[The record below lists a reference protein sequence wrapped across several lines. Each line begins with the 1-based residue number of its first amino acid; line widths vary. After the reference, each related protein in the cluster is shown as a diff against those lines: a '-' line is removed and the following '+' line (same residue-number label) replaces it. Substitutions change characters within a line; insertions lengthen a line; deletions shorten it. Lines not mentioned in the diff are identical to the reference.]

1 MKRKRYKPFPFSKIK
16 MSDPYAG
23 TVTVRNILNHIIS
36 PKIVS
41 DGNGGYTTR
50 VDLVNIDSIVAGSV
64 SVGGSAASSDLAGVF
79 TIEDGTTITEAS
91 GVFKFTI
98 PVEGLAEEDYIAFVQ
113 ATGSTAVN
121 DPAAYSVIIPMIV
134 SDGIEVFMT
143 VSAADLRAAD
153 VEFNWFAKRILA

>member
-1 MKRKRYKPFPFSKIK
+1 

-91 GVFKFTI
+91 GVFKFTS

>member
-1 MKRKRYKPFPFSKIK
+1 

-50 VDLVNIDSIVAGSV
+50 VDLVNIDSIVAGSI

-79 TIEDGTTITEAS
+79 TIETGTIIEDVN
-91 GVFKFTI
+91 GVLKFTI
-98 PVEGLAEEDYIAFVQ
+98 PVEGINSDNYIAFVQ

-121 DPAAYSVIIPMIV
+121 EPASYSVIIPRV
-134 SDGIEVFMT
+134 VENGIEVFT
-143 VSAADLRAAD
+143 TATATAADLRDASA
-153 VEFNWFAKRILA
+153 EFYWFAKRILA

>member
-1 MKRKRYKPFPFSKIK
+1 
-16 MSDPYAG
+16 MSDPYEG

-41 DGNGGYTTR
+41 DGNGGYVTK

-79 TIEDGTTITEAS
+79 TIEAGTTITEAS

-98 PVEGLAEEDYIAFVQ
+98 PVEGLAAEDYIAFVQ
-113 ATGSTAVN
+113 ATGSAAVN
-121 DPAAYSVIIPMIV
+121 DPPTYSIIIQRVV

-143 VSAADLRAAD
+143 VSDVTLRDAD
-153 VEFNWFAKRILA
+153 VEFNWFAKRILTS

>member
-1 MKRKRYKPFPFSKIK
+1 

-41 DGNGGYTTR
+41 DGNGGYVTK

-79 TIEDGTTITEAS
+79 TIEAGTTITELTPDLL
-91 GVFKFTI
+91 FRFRI
-98 PVEGLAEEDYIAFVQ
+98 PVEGLTQGNYAVFVQ
-113 ATGSTAVN
+113 ATGLFAIN
-121 DPAAYSVIIPMIV
+121 APADYGPITTTLT
-134 SDGIEVFMT
+134 DGFIEVFT
-143 VSAADLRAAD
+143 TISPTTGT
-153 VEFNWFAKRILA
+153 EFNWFAKRILT

>member
-1 MKRKRYKPFPFSKIK
+1 

-41 DGNGGYTTR
+41 DGFGGYVTK

-79 TIEDGTTITEAS
+79 TIEAGTTITQAPV
-91 GVFKFTI
+91 GVFSFTI
-98 PVEGLAEEDYIAFVQ
+98 PVEGLVDGNYAVFVQ
-113 ATGSTAVN
+113 ATGSFASN
-121 DPAAYSVIIPMIV
+121 NPAPITTSVSYGEIDVFTTISPIV
-134 SDGIEVFMT
+134 D
-143 VSAADLRAAD
+143 A
-153 VEFNWFAKRILA
+153 EFYWFAKRILT